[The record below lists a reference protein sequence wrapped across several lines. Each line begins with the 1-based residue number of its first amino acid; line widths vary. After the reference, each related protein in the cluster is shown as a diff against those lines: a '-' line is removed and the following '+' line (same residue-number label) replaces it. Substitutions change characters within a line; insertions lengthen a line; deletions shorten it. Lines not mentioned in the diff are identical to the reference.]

1 MKYMLNGSFTGNPLM
16 RVTLT
21 ASLVFLSA
29 FWVTTAA
36 LFFSKMNLTPAAV
49 AAYYRGSEANFTP
62 PRTFGAM
69 LEVTHGHLPVM
80 ALVTLLLTHLYIF
93 TRQSERMKIFAI
105 ITFFA
110 AAFFGEAAG
119 WLVRFVHPAFAWLK
133 IATFI
138 ALEVAMAYII
148 WGLFQM
154 LLAGNGQTG
163 SPAQPAEVEKGRTG
177 KTVGR

>member
-1 MKYMLNGSFTGNPLM
+1 MKYMLNGSFSGNPLM

-36 LFFSKMNLTPAAV
+36 LFFSKMNLTPTAV

-80 ALVTLLLTHLYIF
+80 ALAALLLTHLYIF
-93 TRQSERMKIFAI
+93 TRESERIKIFAI
-105 ITFFA
+105 LAFFA

-133 IATFI
+133 ITAFI
-138 ALEVAMAYII
+138 ALEVSMAYII
-148 WGLFQM
+148 RGLFQM
-154 LLAGNGQTG
+154 LLTRNGQAG
-163 SPAQPAEVEKGRTG
+163 PPGQAARREKGQAS
-177 KTVGR
+177 KTVGT